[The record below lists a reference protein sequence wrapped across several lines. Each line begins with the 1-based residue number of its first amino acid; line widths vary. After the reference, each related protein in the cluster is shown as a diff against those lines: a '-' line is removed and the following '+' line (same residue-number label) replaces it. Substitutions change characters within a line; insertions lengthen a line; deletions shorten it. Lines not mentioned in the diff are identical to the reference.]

1 MKKEQQTP
9 LKEQAHSKVKDS
21 EVVGEQF
28 TEEAYIEADVIGFDG
43 SIDEKPSEKPS
54 LKRKSMDE
62 TDHYRYD
69 VRKEQI
75 HSSQQYGSS
84 SLNSR
89 GDVKRQIPEQTRSS
103 QQYGSSSQ
111 NSKGDVNRQIPKNQ
125 EIQKAGGEQKVEKKE
140 AFVEDKF
147 GLVRVGNKRLVNIDS
162 LILPQEKKHGGRSRL
177 FVANLA
183 SGVTENDLK
192 ELFEQF
198 GDVSEVFVN
207 KEKGFGFVRLDYK
220 VNADIAKNALDGFLY
235 KSRQLKVKFAA
246 HQSAIEIHGIDQF
259 TSNESL
265 EAAFSQFGFVER
277 ATVVC
282 DERGRSKGY
291 AIVEFAFK
299 KAAQTALHRINTE
312 LFVLGRLPKPVT
324 AKQLSQTN
332 DEGVHEKDLE
342 RIPGIGK
349 DREYKARFVHSGSP
363 EYAMAKRWRELEE
376 EGRAQKERLERQLE
390 EDQHKMEYDFEANM
404 HDQEAEYIR
413 QELLQKQAA
422 IEEEIRRYDEMRNRE
437 SMAIR
442 QHGKSFDNRHSNRR
456 QSDNKEMP
464 FRGMP
469 NSNVSM
475 GQIGLS
481 PAAALALAANS
492 SIMKAIKGSND
503 AMGGSNQGMQRM
515 QGPRGGPM
523 GHPARGQ
530 GMMGG
535 DSMPPPRPLF
545 DDSPHGNS
553 IAGTRRPGSRENMY
567 ASKRPRT

>member
-1 MKKEQQTP
+1 MQLETESSLLILIYIP
-9 LKEQAHSKVKDS
+9 AFIHILVVHSLYISLPYSLALTNVLL
-21 EVVGEQF
+21 VVGEQF

-207 KEKGFGFVRLDYK
+207 KEKGFGFVRL
-220 VNADIAKNALDGFLY
+220 VSIFSFLY
-235 KSRQLKVKFAA
+235 LMQYTNSYLLLCK
-246 HQSAIEIHGIDQF
+246 
-259 TSNESL
+259 
-265 EAAFSQFGFVER
+265 AF
-277 ATVVC
+277 
-282 DERGRSKGY
+282 
-291 AIVEFAFK
+291 
-299 KAAQTALHRINTE
+299 
-312 LFVLGRLPKPVT
+312 
-324 AKQLSQTN
+324 
-332 DEGVHEKDLE
+332 
-342 RIPGIGK
+342 
-349 DREYKARFVHSGSP
+349 
-363 EYAMAKRWRELEE
+363 
-376 EGRAQKERLERQLE
+376 
-390 EDQHKMEYDFEANM
+390 
-404 HDQEAEYIR
+404 
-413 QELLQKQAA
+413 
-422 IEEEIRRYDEMRNRE
+422 
-437 SMAIR
+437 
-442 QHGKSFDNRHSNRR
+442 
-456 QSDNKEMP
+456 
-464 FRGMP
+464 
-469 NSNVSM
+469 
-475 GQIGLS
+475 
-481 PAAALALAANS
+481 
-492 SIMKAIKGSND
+492 
-503 AMGGSNQGMQRM
+503 
-515 QGPRGGPM
+515 
-523 GHPARGQ
+523 
-530 GMMGG
+530 
-535 DSMPPPRPLF
+535 
-545 DDSPHGNS
+545 
-553 IAGTRRPGSRENMY
+553 
-567 ASKRPRT
+567 